1 MSIISGFEE
10 QKRYIN
16 LENGD
21 KKAVSEWTSTD
32 TVDVSPNITNY
43 ETDLAHSDEW
53 NDTYD
58 DVSSQPTGLTDLITK
73 ITAFFNNVKFLQK
86 KSGKVSNRDASSS
99 SSCNELYPILT
110 RNEPY
115 YDYTNDYN
123 AALTTPSICINPY
136 QNLLT
141 LQAEDENNDLY
152 WSNEMRSDYTKI
164 KYSRNGQETMSLML
178 TCDDIILAGN
188 ETGNRWDGRFKS
200 LKRALENK
208 VSKPRVVQGA
218 GVNINNFTTSGTY
231 IMTGSNTYSNR
242 PVSEPGQLEVT
253 QWVEGTS
260 LYFCRQLYK
269 VYSTGNYADAT
280 FTRIGRSTNGTT
292 WTWQNWRSDDYFI
305 PGEAWTVPQG
315 AIYSGHTT
323 NAGTELFVSI
333 PLPKRCHWVS
343 GLSQHPMYAN
353 LNVRQAGQ
361 YLQGGDYRYVWK
373 KWYVA
378 DNMLIVVYEKLDHTA
393 FTNVINNDDC
403 SIYVVTNF
411 SITFQ

>member
-152 WSNEMRSDYTKI
+152 WSNEMRPDYTKI

-208 VSKPRVVQGA
+208 VSKPRVVQRA
-218 GVNINNFTTSGTY
+218 SVNINNFTTSSTY

-260 LYFCRQLYK
+260 SYFCRQLYK
-269 VYSTGNYADAT
+269 VYSTRDYADAT

-292 WTWQNWRSDDYFI
+292 WTWQNWKSDDYFVSGETWTI
-305 PGEAWTVPQG
+305 PQN
-315 AIYSGHTT
+315 AIYTGHVT

-333 PLPKRCHWVS
+333 PLPKRMKFVS
-343 GLSQHPMYAN
+343 NISSHSSTVT
-353 LNVRQAGQ
+353 LNVRQNGS
-361 YLQGGDYRYVWK
+361 YLEGGDYTYTWKNVWRN
-373 KWYVA
+373 
-378 DNMLIVVYEKLDHTA
+378 DNMLTVVFEKANHSA
-393 FTNVINNDDC
+393 FTNATNNDDC
-403 SIYVVTNF
+403 SIYIVDSNF
-411 SITFQ
+411 YITF